1 MGSRGPIPKR
11 DAERRRQNKPDVPTE
26 TVKVAGAV
34 RVPAA
39 DPDWHPIAKRWYRSL
54 KPSGQAKFYEP
65 SDWMT
70 AKYTAELMSRLLNQ
84 GERPSAQMVASLN
97 SLMSSLLVTEGDRRR
112 ARMEVERLGKQSLA
126 SVTTMDAYRRARS
139 G

>member
-1 MGSRGPIPKR
+1 MAAHGPVPKR
-11 DAERRRQNKPDVPTE
+11 DAERRRRNKPDVPTQ

-34 RVPAA
+34 RAPAA
-39 DPDWHPIAKRWYRSL
+39 EASWHPIAKRWYRAL
-54 KPSGQAKFYEP
+54 KQSGQSKFYEP

-97 SLMSSLLVTEGDRRR
+97 SLMASLLVTEGDRRR
-112 ARMEVERLGKQSLA
+112 ARLEIERLDNPPLA

>member
-26 TVKVAGAV
+26 TVKVTGAV

-39 DPDWHPIAKRWYRSL
+39 ESGWHPIAKRWYRSL
-54 KPSGQAKFYEP
+54 KTSGQAKFYEP

-97 SLMSSLLVTEGDRRR
+97 SLMASLLVTEGDRRR
-112 ARMEVERLGKQSLA
+112 ARMEVERLGGRPLA